1 MEGNMNINLTMQK
14 AIALWTHIAVLAL
27 LFPIP
32 LAVFASTITV
42 EEPGNTVIEDGVSDF
57 QLRNCD
63 PSSPDQYCS
72 LPPSAPSASLPFIDI
87 TEAHITYA
95 GGGLVEL
102 SMTLDG
108 PIPSTP
114 NFRSCSLSAGRLP
127 IGPR

>member
-1 MEGNMNINLTMQK
+1 MKTNPTMQRV
-14 AIALWTHIAVLAL
+14 IALCAHIAMLAL
-27 LFPIP
+27 LFPTP

-42 EEPGNTVIEDGVSDF
+42 EEPGNTVIEEGVSDF

-63 PSSPDQYCS
+63 LSSPDQYCS
-72 LPPSAPSASLPFIDI
+72 LPPSAPSASPPFTDI
-87 TEAHITYA
+87 AEAHITYA

-114 NFRSCSLSAGRLP
+114 NFPLL
-127 IGPR
+127 I